1 MISFVNGEQKRLLC
15 DYEESKLLLIEAER
29 KEAFIQGVKFAT
41 HFLFKQQRNNE

>member
-1 MISFVNGEQKRLLC
+1 MISFVNGEQERLLC

-41 HFLFKQQRNNE
+41 YFFKQQRNNE